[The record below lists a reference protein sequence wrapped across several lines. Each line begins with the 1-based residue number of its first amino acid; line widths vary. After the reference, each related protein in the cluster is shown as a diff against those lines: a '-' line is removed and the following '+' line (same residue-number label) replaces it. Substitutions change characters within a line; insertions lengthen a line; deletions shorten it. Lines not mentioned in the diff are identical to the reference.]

1 MNETSSQPDVEAPEL
16 VLQNLYRLFKLCM
29 FHELKNEAVHRAID
43 QSVRFFRSVV
53 TPEAERCSVLFAS
66 DTVFVDGNLLKG
78 TRGTYEAAMEL
89 GTLLAAGKVN
99 QIDIYPMVEEA
110 HLRTALFEFT
120 RIAKERK
127 GVAKISTKGFRLSWA
142 SSSILFDDDDALSL
156 EQQLAKTYA
165 YTVVAMRR
173 LFDGVKDGNYIFSR
187 HVKRLTQRL
196 AMLADE
202 EASALVGLTSIR
214 DANNDEAGR
223 SVNCAVLAVAV
234 ARLLSRDLKF
244 LSRVA
249 LSAILFDIGLPRA
262 AGMGRADP
270 DRMTPAIPRLNPE
283 QERRVPACTG
293 LVTTALGRLA
303 EESMRRT
310 VIGYEAQW
318 LNRPALL
325 GKLYGGKAVP
335 ALESQLVATVW
346 RFNKLVS
353 YDIWSQRQLTVDEAI
368 FAMSRDARSDVE
380 RILIDML
387 LCATGLFPR
396 GTIVMLSS
404 GWSAVVSS
412 NPDYPAL
419 FSRPTVYLVVDP
431 SGNPQI
437 PKEIDLYE
445 AARQGNNY
453 GQISHLLTVGVKA
466 LTDVQ
471 AQLLVQTMEALPP
484 SELGPVETPDPGQA
498 PPPASP
504 AMPPGTSVE
513 EGDTMTDASRFDSP
527 MDRKETA
534 PNRPVKVQNTPVK
547 AQHTPVKAQHTP
559 VQPQQ
564 NTPPKHRSFGGTPSG
579 FARKPARKPK
589 QEPIDPRILQA
600 TPGALIATPEV
611 SPWDVASSGA
621 LPRVGSNTTRVDPSA
636 FKAKP
641 KSKPVEAVEP
651 ATPKPSPPKP
661 SPPKRDV
668 ERSGRDKF
676 SYSQSGQA
684 DNAPVPAVRLPRRP
698 LPEESD
704 D

>member
-1 MNETSSQPDVEAPEL
+1 
-16 VLQNLYRLFKLCM
+16 
-29 FHELKNEAVHRAID
+29 
-43 QSVRFFRSVV
+43 
-53 TPEAERCSVLFAS
+53 
-66 DTVFVDGNLLKG
+66 
-78 TRGTYEAAMEL
+78 
-89 GTLLAAGKVN
+89 
-99 QIDIYPMVEEA
+99 
-110 HLRTALFEFT
+110 
-120 RIAKERK
+120 
-127 GVAKISTKGFRLSWA
+127 
-142 SSSILFDDDDALSL
+142 
-156 EQQLAKTYA
+156 
-165 YTVVAMRR
+165 VAMRR

-270 DRMTPAIPRLNPE
+270 NRMTPAIPRLNPE
-283 QERRVPACTG
+283 QEKRVPACTG

-325 GKLYGGKAVP
+325 GKLYKGKAVP

-353 YDIWSQRQLTVDEAI
+353 YDIWSQRQLSVDEAI

-396 GTIVMLSS
+396 GTIVMLTS

-431 SGNPQI
+431 AGNAQI
-437 PKEIDLYE
+437 PKEVDLYE

-453 GQISHLLTVGVKA
+453 GQISHLLTVGSQA
-466 LTDVQ
+466 LTEVQ
-471 AQLLVQTMEALPP
+471 AQLLVQIMEPLPP
-484 SELGPVETPDPGQA
+484 SELGPMDTPRPDTGQNA
-498 PPPASP
+498 AVV
-504 AMPPGTSVE
+504 PPGTSLDH
-513 EGDTMTDASRFDSP
+513 GDTMAEESRFDMP
-527 MDRKETA
+527 AEDRRSRA
-534 PNRPVKVQNTPVK
+534 PTSEERPVRVASRAPAKGGKQPRGVPASRPGFEKTPTG
-547 AQHTPVKAQHTP
+547 A
-559 VQPQQ
+559 
-564 NTPPKHRSFGGTPSG
+564 
-579 FARKPARKPK
+579 ARKVPRRK
-589 QEPIDPRILQA
+589 QNEPIDPRILQA
-600 TPGALIATPEV
+600 TPGALTATPEV
-611 SPWDVASSGA
+611 SPWDVASTGG
-621 LPRVGSNTTRVDPSA
+621 LPRVGSNTTRVDPA
-636 FKAKP
+636 ALEGKP
-641 KSKPVEAVEP
+641 TPKPSTPKPSTPAQSPKPVAKSRP
-651 ATPKPSPPKP
+651 ATPKQTTDQTGKS
-661 SPPKRDV
+661 R
-668 ERSGRDKF
+668 F

-684 DNAPVPAVRLPRRP
+684 DTQKTPIPTVRPPRRP
-698 LPEESD
+698 LPEESED
-704 D
+704 